1 MVIRMKKDNIPQGDE
16 LRQEEINTP
25 DETDVNTEDVQE
37 AEVEQDDTDKSDETK
52 VLSEISIDA
61 DEDISEEEEKPKKK
75 RVRGDTRKLRYG
87 GMATALTAVVVAAV
101 VLVNIVVGILNDRF
115 PITFDLTKD
124 KLYTLSDDSRDVAKS
139 IKKDTKIIVFAQESV
154 FSSPSGDE
162 YTNIVLKQFSEVI
175 KQYDSLSGGKVKIE
189 FVDLISNP
197 TLKTRYSK
205 YEATTGD
212 ILFVCGERWQ
222 KSNVTNLYTYDQQ
235 QSMYTGEVVGFAS
248 EVESVLSSNLLM
260 VTSDFTPLV
269 TVLTGHDEADEALSG
284 IESVLKSNNYEIE
297 YLDITT
303 AAKFN
308 EKSTLALIAAPK
320 TDYSADE
327 IDKIS
332 NWLRNDGKYNRHLAV
347 VVNFEAS
354 CPNLYEF
361 LDVNYGLRV
370 TDRLIFETDD
380 SRMYI
385 NPFDNFNGSPFGDIE
400 SGDFTEDIAGK
411 RAIMPYTLQ
420 IIAQKE
426 SVENKSVVKVV
437 TFPESSKL
445 LKMADVIAISKDEKA
460 EEPVPIDA
468 DEYPVTGMAYANKIG
483 YDTDNN
489 QYRTNV
495 LVCGSMFAFIRDNL
509 AITSSENERLL
520 LCLMNGFTENKV
532 AVTISNKPLEKTKLE
547 FTAGQAN
554 AFFVIFVFAIPALI
568 LIFGIV
574 VFIRRRRL

>member
-1 MVIRMKKDNIPQGDE
+1 MKKDNIPQGDE

-385 NPFDNFNGSPFGDIE
+385 NP
-400 SGDFTEDIAGK
+400 
-411 RAIMPYTLQ
+411 
-420 IIAQKE
+420 
-426 SVENKSVVKVV
+426 
-437 TFPESSKL
+437 
-445 LKMADVIAISKDEKA
+445 
-460 EEPVPIDA
+460 
-468 DEYPVTGMAYANKIG
+468 
-483 YDTDNN
+483 
-489 QYRTNV
+489 
-495 LVCGSMFAFIRDNL
+495 
-509 AITSSENERLL
+509 
-520 LCLMNGFTENKV
+520 
-532 AVTISNKPLEKTKLE
+532 
-547 FTAGQAN
+547 
-554 AFFVIFVFAIPALI
+554 
-568 LIFGIV
+568 
-574 VFIRRRRL
+574 